1 MLFLSDSEFC
11 PSLLQVQAAEM
22 LGAHYPLSI
31 PHSAAPAAP
40 TMPGCQWVEL
50 EKQPAEP
57 AGNSPSPCSSCCLGP
72 PRTLLAPA
80 WSRALLPF
88 PSLALQRLAIAR
100 SLSFSRGAQL
110 PPLPSPTSTGPTGS
124 ARPPRGCQLLSATPL
139 GCNKCHPVRKQ
150 PFATLGKGRRQPRR
164 PGPSQRREQRA
175 FLPVIFM
182 QVNTWPSRDQY

>member
-22 LGAHYPLSI
+22 LRAHYPLSI
-31 PHSAAPAAP
+31 PHSLAPAAP

-50 EKQPAEP
+50 EKQSAEP
-57 AGNSPSPCSSCCLGP
+57 MGSSPRPCSSCCLGP
-72 PRTLLAPA
+72 PQTLLAPA
-80 WSRALLPF
+80 QSQALLPF
-88 PSLALQRLAIAR
+88 PSLALQPLAIAC

-110 PPLPSPTSTGPTGS
+110 SPLPSPTSIGLTGS

-139 GCNKCHPVRKQ
+139 GCNKCYPVRKQ
-150 PFATLGKGRRQPRR
+150 PFATLGKGRFQLHR
-164 PGPSQRREQRA
+164 PSPNQRREQRE